1 MIKAQKNKYAAAILI
16 DPDGC
21 EHWIMDDGVEEYMS
35 LHTNPQG
42 IPVCCRS
49 DVFGVMEFDQ
59 FFATYSARISA
70 AGRERLAQF
79 F

>member
-1 MIKAQKNKYAAAILI
+1 LI

-21 EHWIMDDGVEEYMS
+21 EHWVIDDGVEGYMS
-35 LHTNPQG
+35 PYTNRQG
-42 IPVCCRS
+42 IPVCCRG
-49 DVFGVMEFDQ
+49 DVCGVMEFDP

>member
-1 MIKAQKNKYAAAILI
+1 
-16 DPDGC
+16 
-21 EHWIMDDGVEEYMS
+21 MS
-35 LHTNPQG
+35 LHTNSQG

>member
-1 MIKAQKNKYAAAILI
+1 
-16 DPDGC
+16 
-21 EHWIMDDGVEEYMS
+21 MDDGVEGYMS
-35 LHTNPQG
+35 LHTNRQG
-42 IPVCCRS
+42 IPVCCRG
-49 DVFGVMEFDQ
+49 DVCGVMEFDP

>member
-1 MIKAQKNKYAAAILI
+1 
-16 DPDGC
+16 
-21 EHWIMDDGVEEYMS
+21 MDDGVEGYMS
-35 LHTNPQG
+35 LHTNRQG